1 MDTEN
6 DYENNKIFIN
16 ILDDF
21 LDLIP
26 HFKSNSLS
34 SNKKNHIIINDQ

>member
-6 DYENNKIFIN
+6 DFENNKILLIFIN

-21 LDLIP
+21 LDLMSSI
-26 HFKSNSLS
+26 KLSN
-34 SNKKNHIIINDQ
+34 Q